1 MSRTVDLQRAAESEV
16 ERNLRAERVLLELL
30 VIVRARR
37 EKASAVVVAERIQ
50 RHRNTV
56 SNRARTLIEMLELI
70 ERKGLRG
77 PT

>member
-1 MSRTVDLQRAAESEV
+1 M
-16 ERNLRAERVLLELL
+16 LLELL

-37 EKASAVVVAERIQ
+37 EKASAVVVAERIHS
-50 RHRNTV
+50 HRNTV